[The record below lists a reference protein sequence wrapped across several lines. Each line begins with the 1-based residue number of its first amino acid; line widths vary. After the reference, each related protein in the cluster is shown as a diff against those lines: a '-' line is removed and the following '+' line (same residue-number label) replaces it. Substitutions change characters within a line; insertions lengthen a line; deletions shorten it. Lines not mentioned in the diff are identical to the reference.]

1 MLILVINC
9 GSSTIKYQLYS
20 EDLEHVLAKG
30 IAARLGELGAYL
42 SQQTAAGDYRKEQT
56 IPTHREAFALIVEAL
71 TDPDYGALHD
81 LGEVGAVGHR
91 TVHGADVFI
100 GSTLITEQVIEKLE
114 ECVPLAPIHNPA
126 NLLGIREAQLIFP
139 KIPHVAVFDTSFHQT
154 MPPKAFLYALP
165 LEYYEEHKIR
175 KYGFHGT
182 SCRFVSGRAARI
194 LGRPLEALKMVI
206 CHLGNGVTVAAVDG
220 GKSVDTSIGFATF
233 SGVMMGTRTGD
244 IDPGL
249 AFFLYRQLG
258 MSIEQIENLYYRQSG
273 LLGVSGVS
281 NDMRVIVEKAHEGH
295 QRCQLALDMFT
306 YRLRSYVGSYAA
318 AMAGLDAIV
327 FTAGIGENSPDVRH
341 LTCAGLE
348 FIGVE
353 VDPGMNAAANGRE
366 TVISPPQARVKVLV
380 VPTNEE
386 RMIAEDTLAVANQV
400 ANGAAA

>member
-20 EDLEHVLAKG
+20 ADLEHVVAKG
-30 IAARLGELGAYL
+30 IAARLGEDGSYL
-42 SQQTAAGDYRKEQT
+42 SQQTDKGDYRKEQP

-71 TDPDYGALHD
+71 LDPEHGALHD
-81 LGEVGAVGHR
+81 LSEVGAVGHR

-100 GSTLITEQVIEKLE
+100 ESTLITDQVIEKME

-139 KIPHVAVFDTSFHQT
+139 DIPHVAVFDTSFHQT

-182 SCRFVSGRAARI
+182 SCRYVSRRAARVVGLPI
-194 LGRPLEALKMVI
+194 ERLKMVI

-220 GKSVDTSIGFATF
+220 GKSIDTSIGFATF

-281 NDMRVIVEKAHEGH
+281 NDMRVIVEKAQSGNK
-295 QRCQLALDMFT
+295 RCQLALDMFT
-306 YRLRSYVGSYAA
+306 YRLRSYIGNYAA
-318 AMAGLDAIV
+318 CMGGLDAIV
-327 FTAGIGENSPDVRH
+327 FTAGIGENSPDVRQM
-341 LTCAGLE
+341 TCQGLE
-348 FIGVE
+348 FMGVA
-353 VDPGMNAAANGRE
+353 VDPALNQAADRRE
-366 TVISPPQARVKVLV
+366 ALISPPGTRVKVLV
-380 VPTNEE
+380 VPTDEE
-386 RMIAEDTLAVANQV
+386 RMIAEDTLAVAERVSNT
-400 ANGAAA
+400 ASA